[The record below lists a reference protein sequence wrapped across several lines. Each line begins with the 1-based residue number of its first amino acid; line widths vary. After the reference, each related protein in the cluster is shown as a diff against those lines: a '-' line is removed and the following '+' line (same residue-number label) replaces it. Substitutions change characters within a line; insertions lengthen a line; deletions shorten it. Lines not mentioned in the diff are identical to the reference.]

1 MKILICENEEILL
14 TALEFRLRKNG
25 YELSWAKNGEE
36 GLQKF
41 TEEKPNLLITSLD
54 LPKIA
59 GIDLVKQ
66 IRSENKKTPI
76 VVIGELEQQDVI
88 MEALQSGVTDFLTKP
103 FKPVE
108 LVLRVQHI
116 LNK

>member
-25 YELSWAKNGEE
+25 YDLSWAKNGKQ
-36 GLQKF
+36 GLEKF
-41 TEEKPNLLITSLD
+41 KEDTPNLVITSLD
-54 LPKIA
+54 LPEVS
-59 GIDLVKQ
+59 GMDMVKE
-66 IRSENKKTPI
+66 IRNQNDQTPI
-76 VVIGELEQQDVI
+76 IVIGELEQSDDI
-88 MEALQSGVTDFLTKP
+88 MEALSIGVRDFLTKP

-116 LNK
+116 LGN